1 MELEENSIGIWDEP
15 EEYEFI
21 SWQKGMDYVKMQ
33 GKEEAEEWNYDGHTE
48 IMKTF
53 RMMLSN

>member
-21 SWQKGMDYVKMQ
+21 SWQKGMDYVKM
-33 GKEEAEEWNYDGHTE
+33 
-48 IMKTF
+48 
-53 RMMLSN
+53 